1 MKYKNYLGIPDRI
14 WGNMFGILTAFL
26 LLSLCSCS
34 TYRLST
40 LNYDPVYGPEEVV
53 LTVPSDVKID
63 TINSY
68 FQLRHKLRK
77 DFSFRWDFAQYAMN
91 QPLSWYYSNPRLESI
106 WRPYNR
112 FDVYFYSNWF
122 WSDWAFGYPYNN
134 WNSFYSWNRPWGW
147 NSWNRPY
154 DPWNNWYQGPWHN
167 PGYNVVWNSS
177 RRGERNIAYINGPR
191 GSRGN
196 SIIQRDNNN
205 IENRIIVNRNKP
217 RINVDDNN
225 IDLIVNNLRE
235 NINKPIRV
243 YNNPNNVIINNNNNN
258 IRVKPS
264 NNNSNN
270 IRGSWRPNN
279 NINNNN
285 SSNSTRT
292 YSPPPSSNISRG
304 SSTSS
309 GGSSRGGN
317 SRGKN

>member
-1 MKYKNYLGIPDRI
+1 MKHKNYLGIPDRI
-14 WGNMFGILTAFL
+14 WGNMFGILTAFI

-40 LNYDPVYGPEEVV
+40 LNYDPVYGPEDVV

-77 DFSFRWDFAQYAMN
+77 DFNFRWDFAQYAMN
-91 QPLSWYYSNPRLESI
+91 QPLSWYYSNPRLEGI

-122 WSDWAFGYPYNN
+122 WNDWAFNYPYSSYWG
-134 WNSFYSWNRPWGW
+134 WNSWYRPWGW

-154 DPWNNWYQGPWHN
+154 DPWNNWYNGPWHN

-177 RRGERNIAYINGPR
+177 RRGNVAYINGPR
-191 GSRGN
+191 GSRIGSN

-205 IENRIIVNRNKP
+205 IENNIVRRYNKP
-217 RINVDDNN
+217 RNNN
-225 IDLIVNNLRE
+225 IINNVVNELRE
-235 NINKPIRV
+235 NFNVKPRV
-243 YNNPNNVIINNNNNN
+243 YSNPNNVPNNGRPIINDNINN
-258 IRVKPS
+258 
-264 NNNSNN
+264 NN

-279 NINNNN
+279 NSINNNIN
-285 SSNSTRT
+285 TRSSTPVRS

-304 SSTSS
+304 SNVSS

>member
-14 WGNMFGILTAFL
+14 WANMFGILTAFI

-40 LNYDPVYGPEEVV
+40 LNYDPVYGSEEVV

-77 DFSFRWDFAQYAMN
+77 DFNFRWDFAQYAMN
-91 QPLSWYYSNPRLESI
+91 QPLSWYYSNPRLEGI

-122 WSDWAFGYPYNN
+122 WSDWAFNYPYSYYG
-134 WNSFYSWNRPWGW
+134 WNSWGWNRPWYG
-147 NSWNRPY
+147 WNRPY
-154 DPWNNWYQGPWHN
+154 NPWNNWYNGPWHN

-196 SIIQRDNNN
+196 SIISRENNN
-205 IENRIIVNRNKP
+205 IENTIVRRYNKP
-217 RINVDDNN
+217 RNNNNN
-225 IDLIVNNLRE
+225 IDNIVNELRE
-235 NINKPIRV
+235 NYNVKPRV
-243 YNNPNNVIINNNNNN
+243 YNNPNNVPNNGRPIINNNNNN
-258 IRVKPS
+258 INPP
-264 NNNSNN
+264 
-270 IRGSWRPNN
+270 RGSWRPSNN
-279 NINNNN
+279 NINIKP
-285 SSNSTRT
+285 STPVRT

-304 SSTSS
+304 SSVSS

>member
-1 MKYKNYLGIPDRI
+1 MKHKNYLGIPDRI
-14 WGNMFGILTAFL
+14 WGNIFGILTAFI

-40 LNYDPVYGPEEVV
+40 LNYDPVYGPEDVV

-63 TINSY
+63 TIDSY
-68 FQLRHKLRK
+68 FQLRSKLRNN
-77 DFSFRWDFAQYAMN
+77 FRFRWDFAQYAMQ
-91 QPLSWYYSNPRLESI
+91 QPYSWYWNNPRLENF

-122 WSDWAFGYPYNN
+122 WNDWAFNYPYSSYWG
-134 WNSFYSWNRPWGW
+134 WNSWYRPWGW

-154 DPWNNWYQGPWHN
+154 DPWNNWYNGPWHN

-177 RRGERNIAYINGPR
+177 RRGNVAYINGPR
-191 GSRGN
+191 GSRIGSN

-205 IENRIIVNRNKP
+205 IENNIVRRYNKP
-217 RINVDDNN
+217 RNNN
-225 IDLIVNNLRE
+225 IINNVVNELRE
-235 NINKPIRV
+235 NFNVKPRV
-243 YNNPNNVIINNNNNN
+243 YSNPNNVPNNGRPIINDNINN
-258 IRVKPS
+258 
-264 NNNSNN
+264 NN

-279 NINNNN
+279 NSINNNIN
-285 SSNSTRT
+285 TRSSTPVRS

-304 SSTSS
+304 SNVSS

>member
-14 WGNMFGILTAFL
+14 WANMFGILTAFI

-40 LNYDPVYGPEEVV
+40 LNYDPVYGSEEVV

-77 DFSFRWDFAQYAMN
+77 DFNFRWDFAQYAMN
-91 QPLSWYYSNPRLESI
+91 QPLSWYYSNPRLEGI

-122 WSDWAFGYPYNN
+122 WSDWAFNYPYH
-134 WNSFYSWNRPWGW
+134 SYYSWNNWYRPWGW

-154 DPWNNWYQGPWHN
+154 NPWNNWYQGPWHN

-196 SIIQRDNNN
+196 SIISRENNN
-205 IENRIIVNRNKP
+205 IENTIVRRYNKP
-217 RINVDDNN
+217 RNNNNN
-225 IDLIVNNLRE
+225 IDNIVNELRE
-235 NINKPIRV
+235 NYNVKPRV
-243 YNNPNNVIINNNNNN
+243 YNNPNNVPNNGRPIINNNNNN
-258 IRVKPS
+258 INPP
-264 NNNSNN
+264 
-270 IRGSWRPNN
+270 RGSWRPSNN
-279 NINNNN
+279 NINIKP
-285 SSNSTRT
+285 STPVRT

-304 SSTSS
+304 SSVSS